1 LRILGIFHSDELGV
15 PMNWL
20 FDHTKLATFITI
32 MVMLTIIAG
41 GILVVSQRDIKED

>member
-1 LRILGIFHSDELGV
+1 MS
-15 PMNWL
+15 WL
-20 FDHTKLATFITI
+20 FDHTKLATFIII